1 MKNEIK
7 WIVKFYDIEP
17 SSHKLRGCEVK
28 LFKTYEECVMFL
40 LKEHWILLDENDDT
54 DLTWEEFC
62 KEYKTLE
69 DIWDEMYEDFE
80 YDIEEV
86 TN

>member
-1 MKNEIK
+1 
-7 WIVKFYDIEP
+7 
-17 SSHKLRGCEVK
+17 
-28 LFKTYEECVMFL
+28 MFL

-62 KEYKTLE
+62 EEYKTLE